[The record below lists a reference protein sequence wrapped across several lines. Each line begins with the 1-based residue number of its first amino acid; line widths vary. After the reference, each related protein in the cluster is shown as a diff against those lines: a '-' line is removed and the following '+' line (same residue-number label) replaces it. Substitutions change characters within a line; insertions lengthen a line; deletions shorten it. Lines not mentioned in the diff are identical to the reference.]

1 MLKIK
6 ITKEQYE
13 KIILF
18 ETKNKS
24 QILSEGFRDE
34 VLGISKLMGINLTGL
49 NDEIATKA
57 LNDQKVLSNIKKRLE
72 NESDLDELIKALE
85 EKGLKN
91 PKENLSN
98 NVNKI
103 IKNFNKLNPKEKIG
117 IKTLIILNQK

>member
-117 IKTLIILNQK
+117 TKTLIILNQK